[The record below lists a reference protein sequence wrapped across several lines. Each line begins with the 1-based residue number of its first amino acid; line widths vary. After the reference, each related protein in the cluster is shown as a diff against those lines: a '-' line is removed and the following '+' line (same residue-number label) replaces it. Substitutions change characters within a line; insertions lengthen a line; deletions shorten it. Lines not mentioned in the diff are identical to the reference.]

1 MTRTLVLLAA
11 AVLAFDGAAV
21 VALGVLT
28 HRPIFMAVG
37 LVLVVAAVAT
47 LLSWGRHRARLD
59 EIRRDREELREQR
72 HSLDRFIERH

>member
-21 VALGVLT
+21 IALGVLS
-28 HRPIFMAVG
+28 HRPLFVAVG
-37 LVLVVAAVAT
+37 LVLAIAAIAT

-59 EIRRDREELREQR
+59 EIRRESQDLRDERQ
-72 HSLDRFIERH
+72 SLDRFIGRH